1 MSKKMIESFLFLVL
15 SFGIAHAQQN
25 KTCAGAGSAAWSK
38 QVRSLL
44 ADCETRIMSPDG
56 QETLLMKGNGKLSL
70 SSTKGGPL
78 KAVGY
83 TVEPPAMVSWAPNSS
98 AFFID
103 DGQGS
108 GMWSK
113 FRLFRIEN
121 GHVTRDDSID
131 QTAVRRF
138 REKVRCPPSA
148 SDPSV
153 WGFGWSSDGKQVF
166 LLVQATVNEP
176 CGEQGTFIVLIVNLA
191 DSSVIEQLTEKQTK
205 KRFRSLLPDEVFAK

>member
-1 MSKKMIESFLFLVL
+1 MSKMIQSFLFLVL

-25 KTCAGAGSAAWSK
+25 KTCAGAGSAAWSE
-38 QVRSLL
+38 QVRDLMD
-44 ADCETRIMSPDG
+44 DCETKIISPDG
-56 QETLLMKGNGKLSL
+56 QKTLLMKRNGELSL
-70 SSTKGGPL
+70 SSSKGQPF

-83 TVEPPAMVSWAPNSS
+83 TVEPPAMVSWAPHSA

-108 GMWSK
+108 GLWSK

-121 GHVTRDDSID
+121 GHVSRDDSID
-131 QTAVRRF
+131 QTAVRPF
-138 REKVRCPPSA
+138 REKIGCSSSA
-148 SDPSV
+148 ADPSV

-205 KRFRSLLPDEVFAK
+205 KRFRSLLPDEFFAK